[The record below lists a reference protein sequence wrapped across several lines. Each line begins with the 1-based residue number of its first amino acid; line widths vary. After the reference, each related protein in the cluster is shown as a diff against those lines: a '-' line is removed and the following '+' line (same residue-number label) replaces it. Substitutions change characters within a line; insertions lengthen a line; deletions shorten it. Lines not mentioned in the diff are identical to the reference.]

1 MGMEITTLHKHP
13 ETRELIVNSD
23 INTGNYNII
32 ANDIMANNI
41 TVNNLTSNSITNTG
55 DIDTDTLHASGGITG
70 TLYGEQ
76 VHVVE
81 CVKSTEGVHRIDM
94 SNDSGVESLVIL
106 PFIQSTYYTGEIYLF
121 LYNENP
127 NPGGILHM
135 YNVNNTRTIINCSD
149 KEHGIWHTI
158 QIPDGTIGLI
168 AYASGAAQLNLGFK
182 YNYLPIPPQ

>member
-1 MGMEITTLHKHP
+1 MGMETTPLHKHP

-55 DIDTDTLHASGGITG
+55 DISTDTLQAAGGITG

-81 CVKSTEGVHRIDM
+81 CIPSSTKYVVL
-94 SNDSGVESLVIL
+94 DSYAVQDVNSSVIL
-106 PFIQSTYYTGEIYLF
+106 PFIPSTYYTGKLKVWAASAGTLGDLF
-121 LYNENP
+121 
-127 NPGGILHM
+127 I
-135 YNVNNTRTIINCSD
+135 YNVDGSMTIHHITTTDVIDYDLPN
-149 KEHGIWHTI
+149 
-158 QIPDGTIGLI
+158 GTIGVV
-168 AYASGAAQLNLGFK
+168 AEAQVSGNLCVGWT
-182 YNYLPIPPQ
+182 NTYLPLPPQ